1 MHLRK
6 AKRLAKVYLDKCVE
20 VYGLSKFHDSSPYID
35 FESSLYSKYTKDDD
49 TQAEW
54 LHDYNTIVI
63 YYKHMTDEKHL
74 AQTIIHEYQHYL
86 QSPSWYQRY
95 YTMGYRYDNHPYEI
109 AAFKEENNWKSVLNN
124 KSYV

>member
-63 YYKHMTDEKHL
+63 Y
-74 AQTIIHEYQHYL
+74 
-86 QSPSWYQRY
+86 
-95 YTMGYRYDNHPYEI
+95 
-109 AAFKEENNWKSVLNN
+109 
-124 KSYV
+124 